1 MLSLSSRER
10 RPKAAKHELQQAMA
24 LMGSFAT
31 LARTSAAICAI
42 SCISSGALPAAA
54 HFQLNVNIRI
64 VHVEHLNDGLRL
76 YLRLPTPYVLAPLT
90 GGPQPD
96 GTPAPA
102 PYTTNRTIE
111 GELFHSLDWK
121 AIGDDPLGLGELVEA
136 GFQVI
141 QDNRTLHAE
150 VEATR
155 VYSALAQPPFATLEE
170 ARRAFETPLAP
181 PTGEE
186 VFVGDSVT
194 DAMLRYRTGAP
205 VYAFSLG
212 STLDPGL
219 PEQDKTANLILDH
232 FGGESLVFRKSGLL
246 ATPIEISRSPLKA
259 ALGFVWE
266 GIVHILEGLD
276 HVLFVLCLTIGALR
290 LGALIWRITGF
301 TLGHTATLIA
311 GFFGVV
317 PQAAWFIPAVETGIA
332 LSIVYA
338 GTIALLD
345 RQGAGSIAVTAALGL
360 LHGLGFSFVLH
371 EILNLNAPNLWQS
384 LLAFNLGV
392 EIGQV
397 ALVLA
402 VWPLFWWLGR
412 INARWAIVGR
422 WAVVLPAMA
431 VAAAWSGERG
441 LQVIET
447 LSA

>member
-1 MLSLSSRER
+1 MLSLS
-10 RPKAAKHELQQAMA
+10 KHELQQAMA
-24 LMGSFAT
+24 FIGSFVSLVRA
-31 LARTSAAICAI
+31 CAVFCTV
-42 SCISSGALPAAA
+42 SCISWSALPAAA
-54 HFQLNVNIRI
+54 HFQLNVNIRV
-64 VHVEHLNDGLRL
+64 VHVEHLDDGLRL
-76 YLRLPTPYVLAPLT
+76 YLRLPTPYVLAPLI
-90 GGPQPD
+90 GEAQPD
-96 GTPAPA
+96 GTVAPA
-102 PYTTNRTIE
+102 PYTANRTIE
-111 GELFHSLDWK
+111 GELFHALDWR
-121 AIGDDPLGLGELVEA
+121 AIGDDPLGLGELVGA
-136 GFQVI
+136 GFQVT
-141 QDNRTLHAE
+141 QDGQVLQAE

-155 VYSALAQPPFATLEE
+155 VYSALTQPPFATLEE
-170 ARRAFETPLAP
+170 ARRAFATPFALP
-181 PTGEE
+181 GNEE

-194 DAMLRYRTGAP
+194 DVMLRYRTGAP

-232 FGGESLVFRKSGLL
+232 FGGESLVFRESGLL

-266 GIVHILEGLD
+266 GIIHILKGLD
-276 HVLFVLCLTIGALR
+276 HVLFVLCLSIGALR
-290 LGALIWRITGF
+290 LGSLIWRITGF
-301 TLGHTATLIA
+301 TLGHTVTLIV
-311 GFFGVV
+311 GFFGFV
-317 PQAAWFIPAVETGIA
+317 PQAAWFIPLVETGIA

-338 GTIALLD
+338 GVIALLD
-345 RQGAGSIAVTAALGL
+345 RQGASSIVVTAALGL

-371 EILNLNAPNLWQS
+371 EILSVDSPNLWQS

-412 INARWAIVGR
+412 INMKWATAGR

-431 VAAAWSGERG
+431 VAAAWTGERA

-447 LSA
+447 L